1 MIKVLFVC
9 LGNICRSPIAEA
21 TFRKI
26 IEEKGLNN
34 TIECDSAG
42 TAGYH
47 IGSLPD
53 KRTIKN
59 ALSHGIGLT
68 HRGRK
73 ISLDDFDEFQHIVVM
88 DEANFRDV
96 YELYFKTKHF
106 PPAADKLFLLR
117 DHDPDTRGISEV
129 PDPYYEQDSAFEEV
143 FQIVSRSNRA
153 FVDFLI
159 EKYQLKP
166 KQE

>member
-21 TFRKI
+21 TFREIINQKGISDKI
-26 IEEKGLNN
+26 A
-34 TIECDSAG
+34 CDSAG

-59 ALSHGIGLT
+59 ALSHGIALI

-73 ISLDDFDEFQHIVVM
+73 MTTLDFDEFQHIAVM
-88 DEANFRDV
+88 DESNFKDV
-96 YELYFKTKHF
+96 YELYFKTKHTP
-106 PPAADKLFLLR
+106 PPADKVFLLR

-129 PDPYYEQDSAFEEV
+129 PDPYYESEEAFEEV
-143 FQIVSRSNRA
+143 FQIVRRSNEA

-159 EKYQLKP
+159 EKYQLKL
-166 KQE
+166 KEE